1 LTESFNAWATR
12 TDLRLLYDH
21 TAKGLEEALT
31 DTQHS
36 YEGVITSSLHVHLDE
51 QNCLEM
57 IAVRGEGGK
66 IKELAKELATKRG
79 VKQLKLS
86 IIQA

>member
-1 LTESFNAWATR
+1 
-12 TDLRLLYDH
+12 
-21 TAKGLEEALT
+21 
-31 DTQHS
+31 
-36 YEGVITSSLHVHLDE
+36 
-51 QNCLEM
+51 M

-66 IKELAKELATKRG
+66 IRELAKELATKRG